1 MEDNKKLLAAMRPLP
16 HSNAYSIV
24 TDPFGSY
31 TGVVRALDE
40 DPVQDVDD
48 L

>member
-1 MEDNKKLLAAMRPLP
+1 MEKYKKLLAARRPLP
-16 HSNAYSIV
+16 HSNAYPIL

-40 DPVQDVDD
+40 DPVQDADE